1 MKTVIEK
8 MITDVL
14 SSVYSPFGFAV
25 LLAFLFMFFYMEFEK
40 KGFAATVKKWYE
52 NFKEDRHFRQIF
64 WLAIYVGIMLV
75 QNFYN
80 KNLWM
85 NPLSEPLGGWWIY
98 NEKGELKTGEVIN
111 LLLYIPFIILLFRA
125 EKEILFRNMTFINVM
140 KKAFVITLLC
150 SVLTELVQLLFR
162 LQYVRLSDVVYNVI
176 GGILGGLIFYIS
188 QRKKGNK

>member
-14 SSVYSPFGFAV
+14 NSVYSPFGFAV

-125 EKEILFRNMTFINVM
+125 EKENLFRNMTFINVM